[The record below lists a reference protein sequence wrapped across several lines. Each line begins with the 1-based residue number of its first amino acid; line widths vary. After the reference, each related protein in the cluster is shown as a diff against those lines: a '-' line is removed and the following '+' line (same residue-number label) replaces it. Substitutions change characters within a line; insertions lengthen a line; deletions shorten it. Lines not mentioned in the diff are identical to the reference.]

1 MVDIKKVIR
10 NTSAQEGEKCGSKGL
25 IKKQVLWGSNEF
37 PGAQNGRYLVIIGP
51 QEKRRGEPLSGLLIL

>member
-10 NTSAQEGEKCGSKGL
+10 NTSAQEGEKRGSKGL

-51 QEKRRGEPLSGLLIL
+51 QEKRRGESLSGLLIL